1 MHRPT
6 KDPHARPAIATLERL
21 HMELGGKLLDNRQMA
36 QELAEQMPHIEAC
49 IKMLD
54 PTYNLARIT
63 VKRRKANGWF
73 KRGTLYRRALDV
85 LRTAE
90 QPLTAT
96 DIAWKMLE
104 AADRKD
110 ASKTDAQVVAQ
121 GILRSLIGRNGK
133 GVQNVAE
140 GKPAKWKLTEAANS
154 GGLISCL
161 VIRLSVEPYQ
171 QGGRIRPLSASCD
184 ASRSPSRTRQPWPG
198 SSPLV
203 LANAQGC

>member
-21 HMELGGKLLDNRQMA
+21 HMELGGKLLENRQNA
-36 QELAEQMPHIEAC
+36 QDLGEQMLHIEAC
-49 IKMLD
+49 SKMLD

-96 DIAWKMLE
+96 DIAWKMME
-104 AADRKD
+104 AADVPN

-121 GILRSLIGRNGK
+121 GILRSLISHNGK

-140 GKPAKWKLTEAANS
+140 GKPAKWRLAAS
-154 GGLISCL
+154 
-161 VIRLSVEPYQ
+161 
-171 QGGRIRPLSASCD
+171 
-184 ASRSPSRTRQPWPG
+184 
-198 SSPLV
+198 
-203 LANAQGC
+203 